1 MAEYDE
7 REGKP
12 RTAPIIEDKRHIRN
26 VDDVDELEAEPAAE
40 PEAEAPA
47 GEPAPSMVAEAASPE
62 PVPQQPAPSQ
72 PQANEA
78 TVSAAEPPAEP
89 MAAGEADAPEM
100 PTEEELAQMQQAEYA
115 YLMQLFQLGL
125 HGYLRSQL
133 GILLN
138 FALISLGRAPNPS
151 TGLVTA
157 DLDQAKLAIDSM
169 EFIMLRVQASMQPQE
184 RAEMTQWLSDLKYT
198 FMQSLG
204 GAAAVVK
211 GGDGEA

>member
-7 REGKP
+7 RDGRP
-12 RTAPIIEDKRHIRN
+12 RGAPIIEDKRHIRD
-26 VDDVDELEAEPAAE
+26 VDDEAEVAEEEAQPKPEPAAAPEAAEPAL
-40 PEAEAPA
+40 EAVAGPAPVPTTPVEELAKEQPA
-47 GEPAPSMVAEAASPE
+47 GPAVGDEG
-62 PVPQQPAPSQ
+62 VP
-72 PQANEA
+72 
-78 TVSAAEPPAEP
+78 
-89 MAAGEADAPEM
+89 ADV

-157 DLDQAKLAIDSM
+157 DLDQAKLAIDAM
-169 EFIMLRVQASMQPQE
+169 EFTMVRVQASMPPQE
-184 RAEMTQWLSDLKYT
+184 KAEMVQWLSDLKYT
-198 FMQSLG
+198 FMQSLS
-204 GAAAVVK
+204 GAAAAVK
-211 GGDGEA
+211 TGDGEA